1 MSRPSD
7 PDDLGALDERFAED
21 LRTAFPPT
29 AVPDPVVEAHVAAMM
44 AATPEP
50 GVAPEVGL
58 EWAERAPSAPLGS
71 TTRRRSM
78 SERMVRRALAVV
90 GAIVL
95 SLGGLAIAGAFSG
108 SGDQGDDD
116 QAVVVD
122 APEDDQGDVADA
134 ADENEDVDQNEDADE
149 NEEADENEDL
159 DENEDVDENEDAD
172 DPGEDADDQ
181 GEDADDAAV
190 ADDDQ
195 GEDGDHQGENEG
207 DDAGQNE
214 GDDAGQDDSNDD
226 GANAGD
232 DQGGAEDG
240 NGGDSQD

>member
-95 SLGGLAIAGAFSG
+95 SLGGLAIAGAFPG

-116 QAVVVD
+116 QAV
-122 APEDDQGDVADA
+122 
-134 ADENEDVDQNEDADE
+134 
-149 NEEADENEDL
+149 
-159 DENEDVDENEDAD
+159 VDENEDAD

-214 GDDAGQDDSNDD
+214 GDAAGQDDSNDD
-226 GANAGD
+226 GAN
-232 DQGGAEDG
+232 
-240 NGGDSQD
+240 

>member
-95 SLGGLAIAGAFSG
+95 SLGGLAIAGTFPG

-134 ADENEDVDQNEDADE
+134 ADENEDVDQ
-149 NEEADENEDL
+149 
-159 DENEDVDENEDAD
+159 NEDAD

-214 GDDAGQDDSNDD
+214 GDDAGQDDWNDD

>member
-1 MSRPSD
+1 MSRRFD
-7 PDDLGALDERFAED
+7 PDDPAALDERFAED

-29 AVPDPVVEAHVAAMM
+29 EVPDRVVEAHVAAMM

-50 GVAPEVGL
+50 GVAPEVGI
-58 EWAERAPSAPLGS
+58 EWAEAAPSAPLGS
-71 TTRRRSM
+71 TMRRRSM
-78 SERMVRRALAVV
+78 SERMFKRALAVV

-95 SLGGLAIAGAFSG
+95 SIGSLAIAGAFPG

-134 ADENEDVDQNEDADE
+134 VDQDEDADE
-149 NEEADENEDL
+149 SEAADQG
-159 DENEDVDENEDAD
+159 EDAD
-172 DPGEDADDQ
+172 DQGEDADDQGEDADDQGEDADDQ
-181 GEDADDAAV
+181 GEDADDATV

-195 GEDGDHQGENEG
+195 GEDGDDQGEDEG
-207 DDAGQNE
+207 N
-214 GDDAGQDDSNDD
+214 DAGQDEGNDAGQDESNDD

-240 NGGDSQD
+240 DGGDSQD

>member
-95 SLGGLAIAGAFSG
+95 SLGGLAIAGAFPG

-134 ADENEDVDQNEDADE
+134 ADENEDVDQNEDAD
-149 NEEADENEDL
+149 DPG
-159 DENEDVDENEDAD
+159 EDAD
-172 DPGEDADDQ
+172 DQGEGADDQGEGADDQ